1 MNAAYTRSTYRRQA
15 HSPRYWIHM
24 LVIFSLYC
32 AVSEIDYR
40 ELTDR
45 VSHSQAAK

>member
-1 MNAAYTRSTYRRQA
+1 VTYNRSTYRRQA
-15 HSPRYWIHM
+15 HRPRYWIHV

-40 ELTDR
+40 ELTAR
-45 VSHSQAAK
+45 THSAQVQK